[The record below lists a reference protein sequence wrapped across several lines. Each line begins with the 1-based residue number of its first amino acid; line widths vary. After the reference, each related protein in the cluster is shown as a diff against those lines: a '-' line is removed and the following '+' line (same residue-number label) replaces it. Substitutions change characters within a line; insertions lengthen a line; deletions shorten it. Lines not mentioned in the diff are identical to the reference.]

1 MAVGVTREDEHVEGL
16 AGEVEG
22 VSLVHQHGRLDG
34 RDRKLVLLVGRALGV
49 GERHAVG
56 QQIALEAGSRVEI
69 EPRAHRQL
77 AIAGA
82 LHDLLDSGQL
92 GQAGARADVIRV
104 VVRDHEATDARV
116 SEQSECLFPAA
127 AGSGGAE
134 PAVDQRPALGVVDR
148 VAVHVVECPRQR
160 LRDAVDATAELLHL
174 ELAPRACA
182 QGAVR
187 P

>member
-1 MAVGVTREDEHVEGL
+1 MAVGMTREEEHVERL

-22 VSLVHQHGRLDG
+22 VSLVHEHGRLDG
-34 RDRKLVLLVGRALGV
+34 RDRKLVLLAGRALGV

-56 QQIALEAGSRVEI
+56 QQVALEASTRVEI
-69 EPRAHRQL
+69 EPRAHGQL

-82 LHDLLDSGQL
+82 LHDLLRAGEL
-92 GQAGARADVIRV
+92 GQARARADVIRV
-104 VVRDHEATDARV
+104 VVRDHEPTHARV
-116 SEQSECLFPAA
+116 PEQFERLFPAA
-127 AGSGGAE
+127 AGAGSAQ

-160 LRDAVDATAELLHL
+160 LRDAVDATAELLDL